1 MNLKYIFQA
10 NIAKL
15 SFYISGESIIVA
27 SIIDPSSGE
36 NKETFYIML
45 YTKVNSKQVK
55 TQKSK
60 KKKTFENSVEDNLS
74 NLVDDGRDCVKQN
87 RIQTYKNGFYEKI
100 NYRQESTDGDAW
112 GKSFAHVLEAKD

>member
-60 KKKTFENSVEDNLS
+60 KRKL
-74 NLVDDGRDCVKQN
+74 L
-87 RIQTYKNGFYEKI
+87 KI
-100 NYRQESTDGDAW
+100 A
-112 GKSFAHVLEAKD
+112 

>member
-15 SFYISGESIIVA
+15 SFYISGKSIIVA

-60 KKKTFENSVEDNLS
+60 KRKL
-74 NLVDDGRDCVKQN
+74 L
-87 RIQTYKNGFYEKI
+87 KI
-100 NYRQESTDGDAW
+100 A
-112 GKSFAHVLEAKD
+112 

>member
-15 SFYISGESIIVA
+15 SFYISGKSIIVA
-27 SIIDPSSGE
+27 SIIDHSSGE

-60 KKKTFENSVEDNLS
+60 KRKL
-74 NLVDDGRDCVKQN
+74 L
-87 RIQTYKNGFYEKI
+87 KI
-100 NYRQESTDGDAW
+100 A
-112 GKSFAHVLEAKD
+112 